1 MSKRRLLWL
10 AKGLGRGGAE
20 QLLVT
25 TAAHLDRNRYE
36 LDVAYLL
43 PWKDALVPQLRDQ
56 GVGVHCLGQTGALDA
71 RWVFRLD
78 RLLRRRQYDIV
89 HTHMPVPAAA
99 ARLLRPGQRPTFV
112 HTEHNVWTRYH
123 RATYWANALTYR
135 RNQAVIAVSDAV
147 GASIDPRRIRPGT
160 PVNVVHHGIE
170 VPQESP
176 GVGQRADARRTL
188 GLPED
193 AFVVGT
199 VGNLTAKK
207 DHRTLLDAVALARP
221 RIQGLRVVI
230 IGSGPLEAQLR
241 EHARACGVDDI
252 VSLAGSRGDV
262 PALLPGFDVF
272 AMSSLYEG
280 LPIALMEA
288 MAAGLPSV
296 LTDVGGVGELVRS
309 GTEGVL
315 VPAGN
320 ATALA
325 DGLVRLASD
334 PHERQRMAQAA
345 LSRGR
350 TLDIR
355 HAAEKIWALYDEVI
369 A

>member
-1 MSKRRLLWL
+1 
-10 AKGLGRGGAE
+10 
-20 QLLVT
+20 
-25 TAAHLDRNRYE
+25 
-36 LDVAYLL
+36 
-43 PWKDALVPQLRDQ
+43 
-56 GVGVHCLGQTGALDA
+56 
-71 RWVFRLD
+71 
-78 RLLRRRQYDIV
+78 
-89 HTHMPVPAAA
+89 
-99 ARLLRPGQRPTFV
+99 
-112 HTEHNVWTRYH
+112 
-123 RATYWANALTYR
+123 
-135 RNQAVIAVSDAV
+135 
-147 GASIDPRRIRPGT
+147 
-160 PVNVVHHGIE
+160 
-170 VPQESP
+170 
-176 GVGQRADARRTL
+176 
-188 GLPED
+188 
-193 AFVVGT
+193 
-199 VGNLTAKK
+199 
-207 DHRTLLDAVALARP
+207 
-221 RIQGLRVVI
+221 
-230 IGSGPLEAQLR
+230 
-241 EHARACGVDDI
+241 
-252 VSLAGSRGDV
+252 
-262 PALLPGFDVF
+262 
-272 AMSSLYEG
+272 MSSLYEG